1 MLIYTE
7 SSEFKKLQ

>member
-7 SSEFKKLQ
+7 INIATAIS

>member
-7 SSEFKKLQ
+7 SEKLK